1 MNRKILAFLFVLVSL
16 FLFAKCSYADIVNV
30 DDSTFGQ
37 EVFMPSSDDIV
48 LVDFWATWCGPCVKQ
63 GEILKSVEN
72 EPFMQNV
79 KIVKARTEEARH
91 AQQVYK
97 VTSIPTIMLVRRGR
111 VMDRWS
117 GVATKEVL
125 EDRINRVKAV
135 KFPEP
140 KK

>member
-1 MNRKILAFLFVLVSL
+1 MNRKILAFLFVFVSL
-16 FLFAKCSYADIVNV
+16 FLFAKCSFADIVNV
-30 DDSTFGQ
+30 DDSTFGK
-37 EVFMPSSDDIV
+37 EVFMPSSDDVV

-79 KIVKARTEEARH
+79 KIVKARVEDARN
-91 AQQVYK
+91 AQQAYK
-97 VTSIPTIMLVRRGR
+97 VSSIPTILLVRRGR

-117 GVATKEVL
+117 GVARKEVL

-135 KFPEP
+135 KFPES

>member
-1 MNRKILAFLFVLVSL
+1 MNRKILAFLFVFVSL
-16 FLFAKCSYADIVNV
+16 FLFAKCSFADIVNV
-30 DDSTFGQ
+30 DDSTFGK
-37 EVFMPSSDDIV
+37 EVFMPASDDVV

-79 KIVKARTEEARH
+79 KIVKARVEEARN

-97 VTSIPTIMLVRRGR
+97 VSSIPTILLVRRGR

-117 GVATKEVL
+117 GVAPKEVL
-125 EDRINRVKAV
+125 EDRINRVKSV
-135 KFPEP
+135 KFPET

>member
-1 MNRKILAFLFVLVSL
+1 MNRKILAFLFVFISL
-16 FLFAKCSYADIVNV
+16 FLFAKCCFADIVNV
-30 DDSTFGQ
+30 DDSTFGK

-48 LVDFWATWCGPCVKQ
+48 LVDFWATWCGPCVQQ

-79 KIVKARTEEARH
+79 KIVKARVEEARN

-97 VTSIPTIMLVRRGR
+97 VRSIPTILLVRRGR

-117 GVATKEVL
+117 GVAAKEVL
-125 EDRINRVKAV
+125 EDRINRVRAV
-135 KFPEP
+135 KFPES